1 MSSEIHLQIKAEMES
16 YLEESEHYKRAIVPN
31 ESLKFG
37 SEYHYYKANEIPNE
51 IGPFVAIDSSGDLIS
66 PNSLISVRI
75 SSTSGAQSY
84 LGVYAIFAVTGLI
97 IILTTNIYI
106 FKSIQIAGIIFL
118 FIFGI
123 LFIFQKNEKLSIE
136 DNQNKLN
143 SFLQGFSI
151 SILNPKILIWFS
163 AVFSQFV
170 RSDSTFLTNSIL
182 VITASAIDCIWYI
195 LVALIVTS
203 YGLKDFFQKRI
214 DVIQKISGTVLV
226 LISILL
232 IFNFF

>member
-1 MSSEIHLQIKAEMES
+1 MTLIFWLQ
-16 YLEESEHYKRAIVPN
+16 
-31 ESLKFG
+31 
-37 SEYHYYKANEIPNE
+37 
-51 IGPFVAIDSSGDLIS
+51 FVAVCIAGAMSPGPSLALIIR
-66 PNSLISVRI
+66 NSTKYNR
-75 SSTSGAQSY
+75 
-84 LGVYAIFAVTGLI
+84 LGGIMSAIGHGLGMGIYAIFAVTGLI

-123 LFIFQKNEKLSIE
+123 LFIIQKNEELNIE
-136 DNQNKLN
+136 NNQNKLN

-182 VITASAIDCIWYI
+182 VITASAIDCIWYVV
-195 LVALIVTS
+195 VALIVTS

-214 DVIQKISGTVLV
+214 NAIQKISGTVLV
-226 LISILL
+226 FISILL
-232 IFNFF
+232 IINFF

>member
-1 MSSEIHLQIKAEMES
+1 MTLIFWLQ
-16 YLEESEHYKRAIVPN
+16 
-31 ESLKFG
+31 
-37 SEYHYYKANEIPNE
+37 
-51 IGPFVAIDSSGDLIS
+51 FVAVCIAGAMSPGPSLALIIR
-66 PNSLISVRI
+66 NSTKYNR
-75 SSTSGAQSY
+75 
-84 LGVYAIFAVTGLI
+84 LGGIMSAIGHGLGMGIYAIFAVTGLI

-123 LFIFQKNEKLSIE
+123 LFIIQKKEELNIE
-136 DNQNKLN
+136 NNQNKLN

-182 VITASAIDCIWYI
+182 VITASAIDCIWYVV
-195 LVALIVTS
+195 VALIVTS

-214 DVIQKISGTVLV
+214 NAIQKISGTVLV
-226 LISILL
+226 FISILL
-232 IFNFF
+232 IINFF

>member
-1 MSSEIHLQIKAEMES
+1 MTLIFWLQFVSVCIAGAMSPGPSLALIIRNSTKYNRLGGIMS
-16 YLEESEHYKRAIVPN
+16 AI
-31 ESLKFG
+31 G
-37 SEYHYYKANEIPNE
+37 H
-51 IGPFVAIDSSGDLIS
+51 G
-66 PNSLISVRI
+66 
-75 SSTSGAQSY
+75 
-84 LGVYAIFAVTGLI
+84 LGMGIYAIFAVTGLSI
-97 IILTTNIYI
+97 IILTNIYI

-123 LFIFQKNEKLSIE
+123 LYIFQKNEKLSIE

-182 VITASAIDCIWYI
+182 VITASAIDSIWYI
-195 LVALIVTS
+195 VVVLIVTS

-214 DVIQKISGTVLV
+214 NAIQKISGSVLV
-226 LISILL
+226 LISTLL
-232 IFNFF
+232 IANFF

>member
-1 MSSEIHLQIKAEMES
+1 MTLIFWLQ
-16 YLEESEHYKRAIVPN
+16 
-31 ESLKFG
+31 
-37 SEYHYYKANEIPNE
+37 
-51 IGPFVAIDSSGDLIS
+51 FVAVCIAGAMSPGPSLALIIR
-66 PNSLISVRI
+66 NSTKFNR
-75 SSTSGAQSY
+75 
-84 LGVYAIFAVTGLI
+84 LGGIMSAIGHGLGMGIYAIFAVTGLI

-123 LFIFQKNEKLSIE
+123 LFIIQKNEELNIE
-136 DNQNKLN
+136 NNQNKLN
-143 SFLQGFSI
+143 SFFQGFSI

-182 VITASAIDCIWYI
+182 VITASAIDCIWYVV
-195 LVALIVTS
+195 VALIVTS

-214 DVIQKISGTVLV
+214 NSIQKISGAVLV
-226 LISILL
+226 IISILL
-232 IFNFF
+232 IIDFF

>member
-1 MSSEIHLQIKAEMES
+1 MTLIFWLQ
-16 YLEESEHYKRAIVPN
+16 
-31 ESLKFG
+31 
-37 SEYHYYKANEIPNE
+37 
-51 IGPFVAIDSSGDLIS
+51 FVAVCIAGAMSPGPSLALIIR
-66 PNSLISVRI
+66 NSTKYNR
-75 SSTSGAQSY
+75 
-84 LGVYAIFAVTGLI
+84 LGGIMSAIGHGLGMGIYAIFAVTGLI

-123 LFIFQKNEKLSIE
+123 LFIIQKNEELNIE
-136 DNQNKLN
+136 NNQNKLN
-143 SFLQGFSI
+143 SFFQGFSI

-182 VITASAIDCIWYI
+182 VITASAIDCIWYVV
-195 LVALIVTS
+195 VALIVTS

-214 DVIQKISGTVLV
+214 NAIQKISGTVLV

-232 IFNFF
+232 IINFF

>member
-1 MSSEIHLQIKAEMES
+1 MTLIFWLQ
-16 YLEESEHYKRAIVPN
+16 
-31 ESLKFG
+31 
-37 SEYHYYKANEIPNE
+37 
-51 IGPFVAIDSSGDLIS
+51 FVAVCIAGAMSPGPSLALIIR
-66 PNSLISVRI
+66 NSTKYNR
-75 SSTSGAQSY
+75 
-84 LGVYAIFAVTGLI
+84 LGGIMSAIGHGLGMGIYAIFAVTGLI

-123 LFIFQKNEKLSIE
+123 LFIIQKKEELNIE
-136 DNQNKLN
+136 NNQNKLN

-182 VITASAIDCIWYI
+182 VITASAIDCIWYVM
-195 LVALIVTS
+195 VALIVTS

-214 DVIQKISGTVLV
+214 NAIQKISGTLLV

-232 IFNFF
+232 IINFF

>member
-1 MSSEIHLQIKAEMES
+1 MTLIFWLQ
-16 YLEESEHYKRAIVPN
+16 
-31 ESLKFG
+31 
-37 SEYHYYKANEIPNE
+37 
-51 IGPFVAIDSSGDLIS
+51 FVAVCIAGAMSPGPSLALIIR
-66 PNSLISVRI
+66 NSTKYNR
-75 SSTSGAQSY
+75 
-84 LGVYAIFAVTGLI
+84 LGGIMSAIGHGLGMGIYAIFAVTGLI

-123 LFIFQKNEKLSIE
+123 LFIIQKNEELNIE
-136 DNQNKLN
+136 NNQNKLN
-143 SFLQGFSI
+143 SFFQGFSI

-170 RSDSTFLTNSIL
+170 RSDSTFFTNSIL
-182 VITASAIDCIWYI
+182 VITASAIDCIWYVV
-195 LVALIVTS
+195 VALIVTS

-214 DVIQKISGTVLV
+214 NAIQKISGTVLV

-232 IFNFF
+232 IINFF

>member
-1 MSSEIHLQIKAEMES
+1 MTLIFWLQ
-16 YLEESEHYKRAIVPN
+16 
-31 ESLKFG
+31 
-37 SEYHYYKANEIPNE
+37 
-51 IGPFVAIDSSGDLIS
+51 FVAVCIAGAMSPGPSLALIIR
-66 PNSLISVRI
+66 NSTKYNR
-75 SSTSGAQSY
+75 
-84 LGVYAIFAVTGLI
+84 LGGIMSAIGHGLGMGIYAIFAVTGLI

-123 LFIFQKNEKLSIE
+123 LFIIQKNEELKIE
-136 DNQNKLN
+136 NNQNKLN
-143 SFLQGFSI
+143 SFFQGFSI

-182 VITASAIDCIWYI
+182 VITASAIDCIWYVV
-195 LVALIVTS
+195 VALIVTS

-214 DVIQKISGTVLV
+214 NAIQKISGTVLV

-232 IFNFF
+232 IINFF

>member
-1 MSSEIHLQIKAEMES
+1 MTLIFWFQFAAVCIAGAMS
-16 YLEESEHYKRAIVPN
+16 PGP
-31 ESLKFG
+31 SL
-37 SEYHYYKANEIPNE
+37 A
-51 IGPFVAIDSSGDLIS
+51 LIIR
-66 PNSLISVRI
+66 NSTKYNRLGGIMSAV
-75 SSTSGAQSY
+75 GHG
-84 LGVYAIFAVTGLI
+84 LGMGVYAIFAVTGLSI
-97 IILTTNIYI
+97 IIMTNIYI
-106 FKSIQIAGIIFL
+106 FKSIQIIGIIFL
-118 FIFGI
+118 LIYGI
-123 LFIFQKNEKLSIE
+123 LFIFQKNEKISID

-170 RSDSTFLTNSIL
+170 RVDSTFLTNSIL

-214 DVIQKISGTVLV
+214 NAIQKISGTILV
-226 LISILL
+226 IISILL
-232 IFNFF
+232 IINFF